1 MVRPFA
7 VAWVLVFASLGAGLT
22 GCVKSDLGTECVLV
36 RKGDVDGGDAVAFL
50 TNADVSK
57 GRVYISY
64 GATEC
69 EDLVCVRDENFPED
83 TANPGLPAKGYC
95 SKLCVPQDGPTLN
108 NNCPAA
114 NPARQS
120 RGLPEPAL
128 LPRAHAGSR
137 DPRRLPG
144 GRSRGRRE
152 ALPAGH
158 DALLLRPRHGA
169 HRLRNVALSRTSPR

>member
-7 VAWVLVFASLGAGLT
+7 VAWVLFASLGVGLT

-50 TNADVSK
+50 TNADVKK
-57 GRVYISY
+57 GQVYISY

-108 NNCPAA
+108 SNCPAA
-114 NPARQS
+114 NPDDNREDS
-120 RGLPEPAL
+120 PNRLSCRELTLDPETLA
-128 LPRAHAGSR
+128 AY
-137 DPRRLPG
+137 
-144 GRSRGRRE
+144 RE
-152 ALPAGH
+152 ADPEGAAKHFPPDTTPYYCARGTAPTAAG
-158 DALLLRPRHGA
+158 AP
-169 HRLRNVALSRTSPR
+169 